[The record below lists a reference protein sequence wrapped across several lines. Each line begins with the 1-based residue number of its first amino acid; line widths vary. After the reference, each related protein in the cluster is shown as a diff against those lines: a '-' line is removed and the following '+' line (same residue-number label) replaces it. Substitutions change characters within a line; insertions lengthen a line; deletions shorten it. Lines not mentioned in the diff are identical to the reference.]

1 LKNNFF
7 NFRLPERRA
16 VGSANT
22 AGNSASIQAL
32 AERYFFW
39 FPIGENHKKMGIFV
53 SIGKVLNYGAAQKQL
68 KHNI

>member
-1 LKNNFF
+1 
-7 NFRLPERRA
+7 
-16 VGSANT
+16 V
-22 AGNSASIQAL
+22 GNSASIHAL

-53 SIGKVLNYGAAQKQL
+53 SIGKVLNYGAAQNQL